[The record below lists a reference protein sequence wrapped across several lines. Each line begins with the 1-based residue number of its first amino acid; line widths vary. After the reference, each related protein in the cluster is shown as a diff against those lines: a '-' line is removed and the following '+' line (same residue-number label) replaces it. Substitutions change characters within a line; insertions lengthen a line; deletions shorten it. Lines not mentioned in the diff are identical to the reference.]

1 MVQLDK
7 RTVAS
12 IVGVPPF
19 LLGVGEYNQNAWNNF
34 VMNKVRTI
42 CVSIQQE
49 LTKKLIISP
58 KMYLRFNYRSLLDWD
73 LKTIFDVYGGLS
85 DKGIITGN
93 EVRDAV
99 GMTPMDGLDE
109 LSVLENYI
117 PREKIGD
124 QNKLSGG
131 E

>member
-1 MVQLDK
+1 V
-7 RTVAS
+7 
-12 IVGVPPF
+12 
-19 LLGVGEYNQNAWNNF
+19 
-34 VMNKVRTI
+34 
-42 CVSIQQE
+42 
-49 LTKKLIISP
+49 
-58 KMYLRFNYRSLLDWD
+58 YLRFNYRSLLDWD